1 VVVLSYE
8 VAFGEL
14 LSLLGMVRGLPFAD
28 AGYAWADAEGIT
40 STFVWLVTRAV
51 EQVCALADESADES
65 ANASAVVQATNAG
78 LRMSPSDDHFLALRR
93 RTERALR

>member
-1 VVVLSYE
+1 
-8 VAFGEL
+8 
-14 LSLLGMVRGLPFAD
+14 MVRGLPFAD

-51 EQVCALADESADES
+51 EQVCALADEAADES

-78 LRMSPSDDHFLALRR
+78 LRMSPADDHFLALRAR
-93 RTERALR
+93 RSDAQRGGGRSSGASVKQHSDLSA